1 MRLRPIFRTQQS
13 IGERLCCTQTI
24 CPAPS
29 VPKLT
34 EKQGPNLPGAG
45 SRDISWMPP
54 SKPAVPGAA
63 RRERGP

>member
-1 MRLRPIFRTQQS
+1 MAKESTEEFDFEIADQ
-13 IGERLCCTQTI
+13 EWQTI

-45 SRDISWMPP
+45 SRDISWMLP
-54 SKPAVPGAA
+54 SKPAVPGTA
-63 RRERGP
+63 RRERSP